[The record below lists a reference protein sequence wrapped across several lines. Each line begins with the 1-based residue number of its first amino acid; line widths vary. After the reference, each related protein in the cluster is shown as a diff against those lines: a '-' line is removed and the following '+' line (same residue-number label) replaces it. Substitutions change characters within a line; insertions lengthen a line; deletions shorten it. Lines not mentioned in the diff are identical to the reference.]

1 MQVFRLAAAAFLAG
15 YISSPAVAM
24 AQDAFC
30 YLPEKPFDYQLSKSD
45 PLYEAAREEFQTYL
59 EELEAYM
66 LCLEQERSQ
75 AFSDLKEGYE
85 EFQRIY
91 GADAV
96 FRAPVPTYSTPQ

>member
-1 MQVFRLAAAAFLAG
+1 MRILGLVLTAALAG
-15 YISSPAVAM
+15 NAFGSAPVM
-24 AQDAFC
+24 AQDSFC

-75 AFSDLKEGYE
+75 AFHDLKEGYE

-91 GADAV
+91 GSDAV
-96 FRAPVPTYSTPQ
+96 FRAPVPTYATPQ